1 MTNVMGRV
9 LPFLL
14 LWACASATPPR
25 VTTPGSLGARVDSVD
40 PPEGDRR
47 FVVAVVQL
55 TNPSEHPI
63 TVDRYIVDWEGGSA
77 RSERDRF
84 VVPPGAT
91 VWRRLE
97 TRAYDPTAVAAGHV
111 TVETDTAFIASVLR

>member
-1 MTNVMGRV
+1 MGRV

-14 LWACASATPPR
+14 LWACASAPPPR
-25 VTTPGSLGARVDSVD
+25 AAAPGNLGARVDSVD
-40 PPEGDRR
+40 APEGDRR

-55 TNPSEHPI
+55 TNPSDHPI
-63 TVDRYIVDWEGGSA
+63 TIDRYVVEWDGGSA
-77 RSERDRF
+77 RSDRGRF

-97 TRAYDPTAVAAGHV
+97 TRAYDPAAVAAGHV
-111 TVETDTAFIASVLR
+111 TVETDTAFVASTLR